1 MYCNDYVDDKKYHY
15 RRKIM
20 IKVLIGI
27 AAFALATTGQ
37 KSLAGTS
44 QTSYSNATNHI
55 NLAHEG
61 SATGGGCHRGV
72 EKRKGRS
79 MCHKHID
86 ADCVVKT
93 QYYHNRCKKTP

>member
-1 MYCNDYVDDKKYHY
+1 
-15 RRKIM
+15 M

-37 KSLAGTS
+37 MSLAGTS

-55 NLAHEG
+55 NLANKG
-61 SATGGGCHRGV
+61 IATGEDCHRGL
-72 EKRKGRS
+72 EKRKGRT

-86 ADCVVKT
+86 GDCLVKKP
-93 QYYHNRCKKTP
+93 YYHNSCSKPERHNLNYKRA